1 MAGQAAEESHMVFYF
16 SSLPVNV
23 REKGHNYKYCLV
35 NLRFRG
41 QEEQHVQ
48 QTAISNLL

>member
-1 MAGQAAEESHMVFYF
+1 MAGQAAEESWLLFF
-16 SSLPVNV
+16 SLPVNV

-35 NLRFRG
+35 NLRCRG

-48 QTAISNLL
+48 QTAVSNLL